1 MRTPLITAVSILFY
15 VDAFLWLVGVGFAL
29 RYAFVHRALPGVG
42 GARAL
47 SGPFESLGMEAFIVA
62 GIVYMVVSALK
73 IMVGYWLWNARLD
86 GAVFGLILVGLSAI
100 FWYGF
105 ELPIGPIIGIV
116 EVILLVLVWSS
127 LG

>member
-1 MRTPLITAVSILFY
+1 MGLRPSNGSHPPLVLAGRRSRKEANMRTPLITAVSILFY

-73 IMVGYWLWNARLD
+73 IMVGYWLW
-86 GAVFGLILVGLSAI
+86 
-100 FWYGF
+100 
-105 ELPIGPIIGIV
+105 
-116 EVILLVLVWSS
+116 
-127 LG
+127 